1 MIGDKIKELRKIND
15 ITQQEL
21 ANKLGISFQALSN
34 YENNRRT
41 PNVEQIKLIC
51 IFFNISADELLE
63 IDTEKDRQ
71 KVQINNSFNKKR
83 IFHHRNLGHIAIHSR
98 FSYRRC
104 KHYRQGAKRIY
115 EYELRGTHHIQ
126 RTGSSLGFERKN
138 VEIYGQFIGCF
149 RNQIGQCVHV
159 ERKNHYSEI

>member
-34 YENNRRT
+34 YENNRRN

-63 IDTEKDRQ
+63 IETEKDRQ
-71 KVQINNSFNKKR
+71 KVQINNSFN
-83 IFHHRNLGHIAIHSR
+83 NS
-98 FSYRRC
+98 
-104 KHYRQGAKRIY
+104 
-115 EYELRGTHHIQ
+115 
-126 RTGSSLGFERKN
+126 KN
-138 VEIYGQFIGCF
+138 IKVKI
-149 RNQIGQCVHV
+149 
-159 ERKNHYSEI
+159 K